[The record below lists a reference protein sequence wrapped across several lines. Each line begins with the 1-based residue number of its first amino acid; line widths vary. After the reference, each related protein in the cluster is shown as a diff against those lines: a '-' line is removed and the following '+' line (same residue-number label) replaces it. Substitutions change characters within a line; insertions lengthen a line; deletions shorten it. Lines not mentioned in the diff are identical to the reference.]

1 MCIGELCLQ
10 VGRLGSKKAKRLMDL
25 VIMSCHAVFALSD
38 HNYAEA
44 LQDSIIET
52 LMCMV
57 HGIETPEFSS

>member
-44 LQDSIIET
+44 LQDSII
-52 LMCMV
+52 
-57 HGIETPEFSS
+57 